1 MALEVSIVIPCYNR
15 ASAIGATLK
24 SVQAQTFADFECI
37 VVDDGSADGE
47 ALEAAVAALGDSRF
61 RLVRRKNGGGGAA
74 RNTGVDHARGRLI
87 AFLDSDDCYLPEK
100 LGESRSLLA
109 ELQDPSGVVFSQ
121 VVVDR
126 GEGKYWVKPPRAPG
140 KGERIDEY
148 LICGN
153 GFIQTSTIVMESE
166 LARYVRFDESLPFGQ
181 DTDFCIRLA
190 AAGAR
195 FLMLPE
201 PMVVWKDHWSEGRV
215 SSNPKY
221 QALLRWT
228 DAPGSAIGRK
238 ARLAYRG
245 WHIAK
250 AARVHSP
257 LLSLRLYIEGL
268 LGGAYSPKL
277 AVRVGLQVL
286 LPRRIYRHM
295 ADAVIVLCGLRKS

>member
-1 MALEVSIVIPCYNR
+1 MAIEVSIVIPCYNR
-15 ASAIGATLK
+15 ASAIGDTLR
-24 SVQAQTFADFECI
+24 SVQAQTFGGFECI
-37 VVDDGSADGE
+37 VIDDGSSDGE

-61 RLVRRKNGGGGAA
+61 RLVRRNNGGGGAA
-74 RNTGVDHARGRLI
+74 RNTGIDHARGRLI
-87 AFLDSDDCYLPEK
+87 AFLDSDDSYLPEK
-100 LGESRSLLA
+100 LRESCSLLA
-109 ELQDPSGVVFSQ
+109 ELQDPLGVVFSQ

-126 GEGKYWVKPPRAPG
+126 GEGKYWVKPPRAPV

-153 GFIQTSTIVMESE
+153 GFIQTSTIVMERE
-166 LARYVRFDESLPFGQ
+166 LASYVRFDETLPFGQ

-190 AAGAR
+190 AIGAKFR
-195 FLMLPE
+195 MLPR

-221 QALLRWT
+221 QALLQWT
-228 DAPGSAIGRK
+228 DAPGTAIGRK

-250 AARVHSP
+250 AARDHSP
-257 LLSLRLYIEGL
+257 LLSLRLYVEGL

-277 AVRVGLQVL
+277 AVRVGLQL
-286 LPRRIYRHM
+286 LMSRRVYRHL
-295 ADAVIVLCGLRKS
+295 ADALIVLRGSRKP